1 MLASHVPHGR
11 LAHWALTPSGWGTF
25 EQRSSVINRRIFIVA
40 TMTAITK
47 GHHVLGAESSMQGF
61 YAPAEA
67 APHARTWLAWA
78 STKSIYG
85 ASTAYFED
93 VQETLGRLAA
103 AIAEYEPVSM
113 MAGAEHHDLARKLC
127 GPRVELVD
135 IKTDDMWARDN
146 GPIFLNNDDG
156 RKAVLDLNFN
166 GWGGKERHSKDCRIS
181 RSIADSLNRSYI
193 KADIV
198 GEGGGIEFDGE
209 GTLILTDSCWV
220 NDNRNPGKSQDE
232 IEAELKVRLGV
243 QKVIWVPGV
252 RGEDITDGHID
263 GSIRIV
269 RPGLLMMDDYH
280 GDSTAWGQVQAESW
294 DILSRT
300 TDAKGRSFEIVEI
313 PIPEKSRSTHPGFFG
328 NYANFYVGNGVVYT
342 PQFGDKPAD
351 SRASQSF
358 CKLFPEREIVEL
370 NVDRIYENGGGIHC
384 VTQQEPV

>member
-1 MLASHVPHGR
+1 
-11 LAHWALTPSGWGTF
+11 
-25 EQRSSVINRRIFIVA
+25 VIDRRTFIV
-40 TMTAITK
+40 TTVVAIAK
-47 GHHVLGAESSMQGF
+47 EQHALGAKTSMQGF
-61 YAPAEA
+61 YAPAEE

-85 ASTAYFED
+85 TSTAYFED
-93 VQETLGRLAA
+93 VQQTLGRLAA
-103 AIAEYEPVSM
+103 AIAEHEPVTM
-113 MAGAEHHDLARKLC
+113 MAGAKHHDLARNLC

-135 IKTDDMWARDN
+135 IPTDDMWARDN

-181 RSIADSLNRSYI
+181 GSIADLLNRSYI

-220 NDNRNPGKSQDE
+220 NDNRNPGRSQDE

-269 RPGLLMMDDYH
+269 RPGLLMTD
-280 GDSTAWGQVQAESW
+280 GDQGDTSPWGLALAESK
-294 DILSRT
+294 DILRKT

-313 PIPEKSRSTHPGFFG
+313 PSAENPRSTHSEFFTS
-328 NYANFYVGNGVVYT
+328 YANFYVGNGVVYT

-351 SRASQSF
+351 SRASQSLGE
-358 CKLFPEREIVEL
+358 LFPDRKIVAL